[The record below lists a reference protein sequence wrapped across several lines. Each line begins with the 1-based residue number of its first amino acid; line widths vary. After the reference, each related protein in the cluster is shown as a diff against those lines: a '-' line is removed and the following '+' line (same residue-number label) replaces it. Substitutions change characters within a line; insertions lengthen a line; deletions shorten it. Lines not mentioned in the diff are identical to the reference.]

1 MRRDI
6 GVILI
11 LLCGATLGVVLNDQA
26 ELEPLIFLIAAFGIF
41 LLERVFIGDA
51 VSFLTFRVP
60 GIFLLG
66 FSAIICVGLVVE
78 WTDFDSEEKF
88 SLLYADL
95 ATLLVFPVGVWVAG
109 LTWKVVLLDSD
120 RPFVGDLRLTD
131 LDAWCEGLFWGCIAL
146 ALAIVVLFFYF
157 SINVQLVDLILK
169 NPNALD
175 PDWVRFAQTEIPKEM
190 QYLFEL
196 ARRVLL
202 PLAMLYAYFR
212 MAVDRGKWRWL
223 FPAILTL
230 ALSVS
235 LLTLD
240 RSPPMAIMAMWAI
253 AYLIVNRNR
262 STKWIG
268 LGFIVTAAI
277 VMAGVISL
285 FQYQSNTDVSLN
297 EVIDTS
303 WYVLTYRIFGSPQEM
318 ALRAFETYNY
328 DTYFLEGKFVRLF
341 SVLGG
346 GEYAESAS
354 FNVEVLAAAP
364 VTFVGDLWR
373 NWGWLG
379 VLFGSAAYGFLLQ
392 TFQVVIFDKWTV
404 LRSAV
409 FVLLILGSLSVIHGN
424 ALGIVT
430 LSVIVFTGLLGVIVS
445 VVERRMEAQTV
456 EGSVVRLP

>member
-1 MRRDI
+1 
-6 GVILI
+6 
-11 LLCGATLGVVLNDQA
+11 
-26 ELEPLIFLIAAFGIF
+26 
-41 LLERVFIGDA
+41 
-51 VSFLTFRVP
+51 
-60 GIFLLG
+60 
-66 FSAIICVGLVVE
+66 
-78 WTDFDSEEKF
+78 
-88 SLLYADL
+88 
-95 ATLLVFPVGVWVAG
+95 
-109 LTWKVVLLDSD
+109 
-120 RPFVGDLRLTD
+120 
-131 LDAWCEGLFWGCIAL
+131 
-146 ALAIVVLFFYF
+146 
-157 SINVQLVDLILK
+157 
-169 NPNALD
+169 
-175 PDWVRFAQTEIPKEM
+175 
-190 QYLFEL
+190 
-196 ARRVLL
+196 
-202 PLAMLYAYFR
+202 
-212 MAVDRGKWRWL
+212 
-223 FPAILTL
+223 
-230 ALSVS
+230 
-235 LLTLD
+235 
-240 RSPPMAIMAMWAI
+240 
-253 AYLIVNRNR
+253 
-262 STKWIG
+262 
-268 LGFIVTAAI
+268 
-277 VMAGVISL
+277 
-285 FQYQSNTDVSLN
+285 
-297 EVIDTS
+297 
-303 WYVLTYRIFGSPQEM
+303 M